1 MFQFSWLASTTYV
14 FSRRLHSMTCARLPH
29 SGISGSTPVSGFP
42 KLIAAC
48 YALHR
53 PLTPRNPPQAL
64 LRLINKFSATSK
76 RYSIVKEQRPE
87 ITGPFYFFILI
98 LKSKIWWRWT
108 GSNRRPP
115 ACKAGA
121 LPAELHPHK
130 NYLSFRVFYD
140 HFCGICLVGLD
151 RFELSTSRLSGVR
164 SNQLSYRPARLAVH

>member
-76 RYSIVKEQRPE
+76 RYSIIKELWP
-87 ITGPFYFFILI
+87 IKMGFLLNLFTYIVYLI
-98 LKSKIWWRWT
+98 VYLIYPDLNWWRWT

-121 LPAELHPHK
+121 LPAELHPQRL
-130 NYLSFRVFYD
+130 NTWP
-140 HFCGICLVGLD
+140 
-151 RFELSTSRLSGVR
+151 RFW
-164 SNQLSYRPARLAVH
+164 PAV

>member
-76 RYSIVKEQRPE
+76 RYSIIKELCP
-87 ITGPFYFFILI
+87 IKWVLHNLFTYYPDLN
-98 LKSKIWWRWT
+98 WWRWT

-121 LPAELHPHK
+121 LPAELHPQSL
-130 NYLSFRVFYD
+130 NTWP
-140 HFCGICLVGLD
+140 
-151 RFELSTSRLSGVR
+151 RFDKR
-164 SNQLSYRPARLAVH
+164 SIKKVIGGPR

>member
-48 YALHR
+48 YALQR

-76 RYSIVKEQRPE
+76 RYSIIKELRP
-87 ITGPFYFFILI
+87 IKMGFL
-98 LKSKIWWRWT
+98 L
-108 GSNRRPP
+108 
-115 ACKAGA
+115 
-121 LPAELHPHK
+121 
-130 NYLSFRVFYD
+130 YLFS
-140 HFCGICLVGLD
+140 
-151 RFELSTSRLSGVR
+151 LSLYSHLSGFKLVEVNGLEPSTPCVQGR
-164 SNQLSYRPARLAVH
+164 CSPS